1 MKHSPLLYLKY
12 DLKICKQRLYYNSVG
27 KESFYANDAS
37 AGGMWN
43 LIGIVISD
51 TFGNTIPL
59 FR

>member
-27 KESFYANDAS
+27 KESFYASDAS

-43 LIGIVISD
+43 LIGIAFREES
-51 TFGNTIPL
+51 GNPIPL